1 MVSAHASTDWRPE
14 IDGLRAV
21 AVLTVVAFHAFPALM
36 PGGFIGVDVFFVI
49 SGYLITGI
57 LLRELAEAK
66 FSIMKF
72 YERRARRLFPA
83 LALVLVATML
93 AVWLVGDPAAV
104 ESTAKHG
111 LAGAFSV
118 ANVVYWREAGYF
130 DTASHLKPFLNLWS
144 LGVEEQFYLAWPLVL
159 MLLFRRQRWL
169 VWTLAVICLGSLAGA
184 QMLSERARDAA
195 FYLPIFRVWEL
206 GSGAILACLVGRGWA
221 GGRWLSC
228 AGRQILGVAGIV
240 LILSSAML
248 LDASMPFPGVW
259 AIPPVL
265 GACAVLWA
273 GTGDRQTSGSASSLL
288 TNRVA
293 VYIGTISYSLYLWHW
308 PLLVVPVA
316 AGIDLPAW
324 ARAML
329 VLLALLLASATLRWV
344 EQPLRYSRSPRRAAL
359 QASLLL
365 LVAAL
370 VCVAVYL
377 VERHASRALRWPAAS
392 EGRETCPA
400 DLRAIEPAL
409 AYCRVARQGP
419 PDAVVWGDSHADH
432 LYPGIAA
439 MDSRRNWM
447 LLGHMS
453 CPPMVGIEVVADE
466 AHCAQRSEAALRW
479 IESQPTIRTVVIGF
493 YGHYADAT
501 DVAHAH
507 VHGPVGPSKTSIDGS
522 RDQDAKRKA
531 VARGLAAAVKR
542 LIMAGKRVVLVLDIP
557 ELPFASTL
565 CYSRP
570 RWALAVPQCS
580 VQVADVARRQQ
591 AMRDAVSAIAQ
602 DFPAVVVVD
611 PLGVLCDATRCR
623 AGTDT
628 AALYRDSHHLSKLG
642 SEAVA
647 QEILAAE
654 AVRY

>member
-1 MVSAHASTDWRPE
+1 MVSTHTPTDWRPE

-66 FSIMKF
+66 FSIVKF

-104 ESTAKHG
+104 QSTAKHG
-111 LAGAFSV
+111 VAGAFSV
-118 ANVVYWREAGYF
+118 ANLVYWREAGYF

-159 MLLFRRQRWL
+159 MLLFRRRRWL
-169 VWTLAVICLGSLAGA
+169 VWVLALTCLASLAAA
-184 QMLSERARDAA
+184 QMLSHSARDAA

-206 GSGAILACLVGRGWA
+206 GSGAILACLVSQGWT
-221 GGRWLSC
+221 GERWLSC
-228 AGRQILGVAGIV
+228 AGSRSLGLAGIV
-240 LILSSAML
+240 MILSSAML

-273 GTGDRQTSGSASSLL
+273 GTGDRQTSGLASSLL
-288 TNRVA
+288 TNSVA
-293 VYIGTISYSLYLWHW
+293 VYIGAISYSLYLWHW
-308 PLLVVPVA
+308 PLLVVPA
-316 AGIDLPAW
+316 TAGIDLPAW
-324 ARAML
+324 ARATL
-329 VLLALLLASATLRWV
+329 VLLALLLACATLRWV
-344 EQPLRYSRSPRRAAL
+344 EQPLRYSRTPRRAAL
-359 QASLLL
+359 QALLLL
-365 LVAAL
+365 LVAVL
-370 VCVAVYL
+370 VCVAVF
-377 VERHASRALRWPAAS
+377 VVDRRASRALRWPAAS
-392 EGRETCPA
+392 EGRQTCPA
-400 DLRAIEPAL
+400 DLRAVEPAL

-419 PDAVVWGDSHADH
+419 ADAVVWGDSHADH

-439 MDSRRNWM
+439 IDRRRNWM

-453 CPPMVGIEVVADE
+453 CPPTFGIEVVADE
-466 AHCAQRSEAALRW
+466 AHCARRSDVALRW
-479 IESQPTIRTVVIGF
+479 IESQTTLRTVVIGF

-501 DVAHAH
+501 DVAHDH
-507 VHGPVGPSKTSIDGS
+507 VHGPAGPSKTSIDGS
-522 RDQDAKRKA
+522 RDQNSKREA
-531 VARGLAAAVKR
+531 FARGLAASVKR
-542 LIMAGKRVVLVLDIP
+542 LLTAGKRVVLVLDIP
-557 ELPFASTL
+557 ELPFAPTI

-570 RWALAVPQCS
+570 RWALAVQQCS
-580 VQVADVARRQQ
+580 VPAAEVARRQQ
-591 AMRDAVSAIAQ
+591 AMRDAVAAISRE
-602 DFPAVVVVD
+602 FPAVVVVD
-611 PLGVLCDATRCR
+611 PLTVLCDATTCR
-623 AGTDT
+623 VGTDT
-628 AALYRDSHHLSKLG
+628 ARLYRDSHHLSMLG

-647 QEILAAE
+647 REILAAE
-654 AVRY
+654 AVR